1 MSQIATLGV
10 DRDGVES
17 LITCITGLNIINTKH
32 TGKGKNIYQYM
43 Q

>member
-17 LITCITGLNIINTKH
+17 LIITGLNKINTIH